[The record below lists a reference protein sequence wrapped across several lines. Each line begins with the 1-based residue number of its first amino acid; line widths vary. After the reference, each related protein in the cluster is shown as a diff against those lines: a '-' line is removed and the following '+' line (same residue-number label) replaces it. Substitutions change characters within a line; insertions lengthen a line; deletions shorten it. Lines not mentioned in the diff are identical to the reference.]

1 MDSLPGHSLVLAVRC
16 GLRRPASQS
25 CGEIIK
31 QLKLLCGVFFWEEGL
46 SGHHLVG
53 VVLISSI
60 PMKLLW
66 EAWAPGGRL
75 LLRTDGV
82 LLTKDS

>member
-1 MDSLPGHSLVLAVRC
+1 MPLREVQLVMWESRF
-16 GLRRPASQS
+16 
-25 CGEIIK
+25 K
-31 QLKLLCGVFFWEEGL
+31 DLCFSELQGL